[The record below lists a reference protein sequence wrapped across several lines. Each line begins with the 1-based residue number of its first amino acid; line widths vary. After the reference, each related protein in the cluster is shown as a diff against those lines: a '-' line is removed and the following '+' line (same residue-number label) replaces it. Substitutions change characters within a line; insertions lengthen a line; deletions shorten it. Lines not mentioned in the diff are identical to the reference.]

1 MFDISNSLP
10 VSTYLPTTTV
20 EVTDDGDVGVAGGN
34 RRGRPRRKSDVVT
47 LRQQQTPDHC
57 LVAPAEMP
65 LSSLLAV
72 ALRQIFDAHSC
83 LMALMMAVPPSPLQ
97 LESSSSSMP
106 QAHGD
111 EGLATVALL
120 SAAVRHH
127 ATAPQQSYLDVISL
141 QSSSPSSSDASIGLL
156 DGLLAHQPQ
165 LALAA
170 ERARAFICALLTF
183 PAVLTHLEDEEE
195 ETSGTIPPSSLW
207 GIVVEAAGMIAL
219 QGMPEDRHL
228 CLFVGG
234 WRGLLGW
241 CLRHRMLS
249 ENATLQA
256 RVHVEMLKHA
266 REAAKAGSS
275 GGRGGKSSCAI
286 ERLGE
291 TDDAVLLLDAL
302 IYDFPDIVSPPD
314 LHNNDSHNDLSH
326 YENDDSEATSIHGN
340 DDQSHGSCDN
350 IADDPS
356 ANWLDNMCAE

>member
-1 MFDISNSLP
+1 M
-10 VSTYLPTTTV
+10 T
-20 EVTDDGDVGVAGGN
+20 EDGDAGVTGGN

-47 LRQQQTPDHC
+47 LRQQAAPDHC
-57 LVAPAEMP
+57 MVAPAEMP

-83 LMALMMAVPPSPLQ
+83 LLTLMMAASPSPMKP
-97 LESSSSSMP
+97 ESSSSSSSMAP
-106 QAHGD
+106 AHGD

-127 ATAPQQSYLDVISL
+127 ATTPLPPHQQQSQPHLDGLSL
-141 QSSSPSSSDASIGLL
+141 PSSSSPSSSCASIGLL

-170 ERARAFICALLTF
+170 EHARAFICALLAF
-183 PAVLTHLEDEEE
+183 PAVLTHLEEEE
-195 ETSGTIPPSSLW
+195 EGDKEEGTSGAIPSSSLW
-207 GIVVEAAGMIAL
+207 GIVVEAAGMVAR

-249 ENATLQA
+249 EHATLQA
-256 RVHVEMLKHA
+256 RVHVEALKHT
-266 REAAKAGSS
+266 RDVAAAGSS
-275 GGRGGKSSCAI
+275 GGRGGKSSCAVA
-286 ERLGE
+286 RLGE
-291 TDDAVLLLDAL
+291 TDEAVLLLDAL
-302 IYDFPDIVSPPD
+302 IYDFPDIVSPPN
-314 LHNNDSHNDLSH
+314 HNNHDSHNDNDINH
-326 YENDDSEATSIHGN
+326 YESDDGSEAMSVHSNDDHG
-340 DDQSHGSCDN
+340 HGSCDN
-350 IADDPS
+350 IADDLS